1 MASKQHPSKQSKASS
16 GESMLPFVK
25 VEQWLKGNSA
35 TITYW
40 CIGIGVLFALLM
52 FNARILE
59 TDDANHIEG
68 GYNYAKNFF
77 GYYFTFQAPLYV
89 MFLALPISLFGM
101 QLIPLK
107 LFSTL
112 FYALGLYFF
121 YRSLNGRVRN
131 IIVLPALCITA
142 LNPVILSYA
151 SLTFT
156 ESFYMMLQALFFLV
170 LANHLENEQVEQ
182 ENWKAA
188 SKSWLGV
195 GVMLILLSL
204 TRNIAVSAVG
214 GLVVYFFIQKKY
226 KSSVIVVAVY
236 AALFGLVEIIKKALW
251 GEIAASQYG
260 GQTSNIFLKN
270 TYDPSAGTETFGGF
284 IERFLVNPQIF
295 FSSRFLEMLGLR
307 GENSEPNILLTII
320 VVGLILFG
328 AYRMLKNREKIL
340 LAMALYSIVM
350 CAAMFLALQ
359 TSWGQVRYIMIHLPL
374 FLVTIFYG
382 LYDLNK
388 RTNNS
393 LYRLTFVVITVGLIV
408 LNFVD
413 SAKAASTNFPI
424 LQKNLQGDIYYGY
437 PDAWAS
443 YTRLSRWCAD
453 SLGSEAQ
460 IACRKPAVSF
470 IYGRGKSFPGI
481 YNVPSTDPDTL
492 LQLLKNAGATH
503 IILDAIAGTVY
514 RYMTTIEQRYPGTF
528 EAIRQEGRNQ
538 TAAVLFK
545 INYRK

>member
-1 MASKQHPSKQSKASS
+1 MASKQHSSKQSKHSA
-16 GESMLPFVK
+16 GESPQPFLK
-25 VEQWLKGNSA
+25 VEQWLKSNSVN
-35 TITYW
+35 ITYW
-40 CIGIGVLFALLM
+40 CIGTGVLFALLM

-59 TDDANHIEG
+59 TDDANYIEG

-89 MFLALPISLFGM
+89 MFLALPVSVFGIE
-101 QLIPLK
+101 LIPLK

-121 YRSLNGRVRN
+121 YRSLNGRVKN
-131 IIVLPALCITA
+131 IILLPALCITA
-142 LNPVILSYA
+142 LNPVILTYA

-170 LANHLENEQVEQ
+170 LAKHLENEQVEQ

-188 SKSWLGV
+188 PKSWLGV

-226 KSSVIVVAVY
+226 KSSAMVVAVY
-236 AALFGLVEIIKKALW
+236 AVLFVLVEIFKKVLW
-251 GEIAASQYG
+251 GEIASSQFG

-284 IERFLVNPQIF
+284 IERFFVNAQIF

-307 GENSEPNILLTII
+307 VDPSEPNILLTII
-320 VVGLILFG
+320 VVALILFG
-328 AYRMLKNREKIL
+328 SYRMLKNKEKIL
-340 LAMALYSIVM
+340 LAMALYAIVM
-350 CAAMFLALQ
+350 CSAMFLALQ

-374 FLVTIFYG
+374 FLVIIFYG

-388 RTNNS
+388 KNDNS
-393 LYRLTFVVITVGLIV
+393 FYRLAFVVISAGLIV
-408 LNFVD
+408 LNFTD
-413 SAKAASTNFPI
+413 SAKAANTNFPV

-437 PDAWAS
+437 PDAWAN
-443 YTRLSRWCAD
+443 YTKLSRWCAD
-453 SLGSEAQ
+453 SLGSDAQ
-460 IACRKPAVSF
+460 VACRKPAVSF
-470 IYGRGKSFPGI
+470 IYGKGKSFPGI
-481 YNVPSTDPDTL
+481 YNVPSTNPDTL
-492 LQLLKNAGATH
+492 LKSLKNAGATH

-514 RYMTTIEQRYPGTF
+514 RYMMTIEQQYPGTF
-528 EAIRQEGRNQ
+528 EAVHQEGRNQ